1 MSVCVCF
8 SRVSFSLWWAVH
20 VRRCIHLWAG
30 RGRLSISSSLSLTH
44 THTCTHVQH
53 THAELSGP
61 LVLYHHTPPLD
72 HLNGTNPD
80 CCKSSRV
87 HAENVERG
95 GEGRWEEKRRRSR
108 KKWWLERD
116 QERGQRKKEMGS
128 REATRKVVKSA
139 IFGVYDRPEEWLSS
153 TVEQFPPLWL
163 HGCWLVHVI
172 MFIFRR
178 KHEMLPT
185 LSKTVENYEICKEKN
200 NMQQFSSRGT

>member
-1 MSVCVCF
+1 
-8 SRVSFSLWWAVH
+8 
-20 VRRCIHLWAG
+20 
-30 RGRLSISSSLSLTH
+30 
-44 THTCTHVQH
+44 
-53 THAELSGP
+53 
-61 LVLYHHTPPLD
+61 
-72 HLNGTNPD
+72 
-80 CCKSSRV
+80 
-87 HAENVERG
+87 
-95 GEGRWEEKRRRSR
+95 
-108 KKWWLERD
+108 
-116 QERGQRKKEMGS
+116 MGS

-200 NMQQFSSRGT
+200 NMQQFSSRAT